1 MKKPKIFISTF
12 PFGVNDS
19 TPLDLLAKTGWE
31 ITKNNLGRKM
41 KPEEVAEY
49 AVDVDGII
57 AGTEDLTPLIH
68 KNQKLKMIARVG
80 IGLDSVPLNLCKE
93 KGIMITYTPDAVTM
107 AVVEL
112 TIGLMIDI
120 TRKVNQA
127 DREIRRGAWSR
138 FSGKRLGESVIG
150 IIGAGRVGLNVI
162 RLLSEFKPKL
172 ILINDLKD
180 KSVELKRVLQ
190 DKGIEYQVVEKEE
203 IYQKSDIVS
212 LHLPLTPKTRNL
224 ITEKELKFFRRDS
237 FLINT
242 ARGELVNEDNLYSA
256 LKNSQIAGA
265 AMDVF
270 EIEPYKG
277 KLIELENILLTEHM
291 GSCSYDCRLAMEA
304 GAAADLIRFFSNEPL
319 LNEVPEEEYKY
330 QE

>member
-1 MKKPKIFISTF
+1 MKKSKIFISTF

-80 IGLDSVPLNLCKE
+80 IGLDSVPLKLCKE
-93 KGIMITYTPDAVTM
+93 KGITITYTPDAVTM

-112 TIGLMIDI
+112 TIGLMIDV

-127 DREIRRGAWSR
+127 DREIRRGVWSR

-180 KSVELKRVLQ
+180 KSVELKRILQ
-190 DKGIEYQVVEKEE
+190 DKGIDYQFVEKEE
-203 IYQKSDIVS
+203 IYHKSDIVS

-224 ITEKELKFFRRDS
+224 ITEKELKLFRPDS

-242 ARGELVNEDNLYSA
+242 ARGELIDEDNLYSA

-304 GAAADLIRFFSNEPL
+304 GAAEDLIRFFSNEPL

>member
-1 MKKPKIFISTF
+1 
-12 PFGVNDS
+12 V
-19 TPLDLLAKTGWE
+19 L
-31 ITKNNLGRKM
+31 
-41 KPEEVAEY
+41 
-49 AVDVDGII
+49 
-57 AGTEDLTPLIH
+57 
-68 KNQKLKMIARVG
+68 
-80 IGLDSVPLNLCKE
+80 
-93 KGIMITYTPDAVTM
+93 
-107 AVVEL
+107 
-112 TIGLMIDI
+112 
-120 TRKVNQA
+120 
-127 DREIRRGAWSR
+127 WSR

-180 KSVELKRVLQ
+180 KSVELKRILQ
-190 DKGIEYQVVEKEE
+190 DKGIDYQFVEKEE
-203 IYQKSDIVS
+203 IYHKSDIVS

-224 ITEKELKFFRRDS
+224 ITEKELKLFRPDS

-242 ARGELVNEDNLYSA
+242 ARGELIDEDNLYSA
-256 LKNSQIAGA
+256 LNSSQIAGA

-304 GAAADLIRFFSNEPL
+304 GSSSGFNSIFF
-319 LNEVPEEEYKY
+319 
-330 QE
+330 Q

>member
-1 MKKPKIFISTF
+1 MKKPKIFISTY
-12 PFGVNDS
+12 PFGMHNS
-19 TPLDLLAKTGWE
+19 KPFDLLTETGWE
-31 ITKNNLGRKM
+31 IIRNSLDRKM
-41 KPEEVAEY
+41 KPEEVEEY
-49 AVDVDGII
+49 ARDVDGII
-57 AGTEDLTPLIH
+57 AGTEDLTPLIQ
-68 KNQKLKMIARVG
+68 KNSNLKMIARVG
-80 IGLDSVPLNLCKE
+80 IGLDSVPLKLCKE
-93 KGIMITYTPDAVTM
+93 KGITITYTPDAVTM
-107 AVVEL
+107 AVAEL

-127 DREIRRGAWSR
+127 DREIRRAAWSR

-180 KSVELKRVLQ
+180 KSVELKRILQ
-190 DKGIEYQVVEKEE
+190 DKGIDYQFVEKEE
-203 IYQKSDIVS
+203 IYHKSDIVS

-224 ITEKELKFFRRDS
+224 ITEKELKLFRPDS

-291 GSCSYDCRLAMEA
+291 GSCSYDCRLAMEE